1 MVSEKVT
8 DSGNIL
14 KEVVMKHV
22 SKIVLLLAMMWTF
35 CFAAPC
41 LYAGEHLININTA
54 TVEEL
59 TSLYGV
65 GNSIAERIKQ
75 YRDEHPFKVKEEIM
89 EVKGIGKVK
98 FEKIKDLIT
107 VE

>member
-14 KEVVMKHV
+14 KEVVMKHA
-22 SKIVLLLAMMWTF
+22 SKIVLLLVMVWTL
-35 CFAAPC
+35 CFATLNA
-41 LYAGEHLININTA
+41 YADEHQININTA

-59 TSLYGV
+59 ISLPGI